1 VKIGEFWIQCRKF
14 LPYDEIPKQVF
25 NAFIDSEDSRFFE
38 HKGIDIK
45 SIARAF
51 VANIK
56 AGAIT
61 QGGSTITQQITR
73 SLVLSREKTW
83 KRKIKEAILAT
94 RLERYLTKEQIL
106 TLYLNEIYL
115 GNRSY
120 GVAAAARNYFK
131 KDLNDLS
138 LAQIALI
145 AGLPTAPTTFSPVNN
160 PIEARKRQEHVLG
173 RMLDEGHITE
183 AQSIAARD
191 ESFDIFVAGTDKDFN
206 DPKAAYFTEYVRKLV
221 KELYGDD
228 FLYHKGIKI
237 YTTLDRKMQNA
248 AYDAVR
254 EGIEHL
260 DRKQGYRGPIE
271 HLSPDQI
278 DKKSF
283 EFAREIMR
291 RQGGEVVYWPPKRD
305 RVEKIVI
312 EFIEG
317 QNYEAIVTG
326 FNENDVNIRIG
337 PYQEV
342 IALENLKWAKTFST
356 KWLGSDDGAYIKDPR
371 SILKVGDVILAKRL
385 SDGGFALAQEPKI
398 QSALLAMEPD
408 TGFFKAMMGG
418 YDFRTSEFNRATQA
432 LRQPGSSF
440 KPFVYAA
447 ALDKGYTYNTV
458 ILDAPV
464 IYQVGGKE
472 KVWAPKNYGG
482 EYKGPTP
489 FKNALQFSRNIP
501 TVKISY
507 DIGIHYITAFVRKMG
522 ISSPV
527 EKYLSMSLGSSEVY
541 LSEMVSAYAAF
552 ANHGKLVPQKS
563 MFRITSSIGEV
574 LWENSIETKEF
585 LDTPPLKDKPSE
597 DMGAADKSGLN
608 PMLFREGNAAMAADN
623 LILTDLELKTLYGE
637 QIPAGNVITPQTA
650 YLMTNLLRGVVEGGT
665 GTRVK
670 ALGKPVAG
678 KTGTTN
684 DETDAWFVG
693 YVPKLAAGVWVGFD
707 EVKPIGKGVTGG
719 NTAAPIFLS
728 FMKEATK
735 DFGDMD
741 FEKPDG
747 FPSANIAQIAGGSA
761 IFGARPTQDI
771 TTGGADRAGQFFEDD
786 LEDLTTG
793 DQ

>member
-1 VKIGEFWIQCRKF
+1 MFREILSTVAKALLEALRAVRFVVGALLGAAFLGIAIIAGVYFYFAGDLPEIEKLEDYHPPVISEVFAADGVKIGEFWIQCRKF

-305 RVEKIVI
+305 RVES
-312 EFIEG
+312 
-317 QNYEAIVTG
+317 
-326 FNENDVNIRIG
+326 
-337 PYQEV
+337 
-342 IALENLKWAKTFST
+342 FSE
-356 KWLGSDDGAYIKDPR
+356 D
-371 SILKVGDVILAKRL
+371 
-385 SDGGFALAQEPKI
+385 
-398 QSALLAMEPD
+398 
-408 TGFFKAMMGG
+408 
-418 YDFRTSEFNRATQA
+418 
-432 LRQPGSSF
+432 SF
-440 KPFVYAA
+440 
-447 ALDKGYTYNTV
+447 
-458 ILDAPV
+458 
-464 IYQVGGKE
+464 
-472 KVWAPKNYGG
+472 
-482 EYKGPTP
+482 
-489 FKNALQFSRNIP
+489 S
-501 TVKISY
+501 
-507 DIGIHYITAFVRKMG
+507 
-522 ISSPV
+522 
-527 EKYLSMSLGSSEVY
+527 
-541 LSEMVSAYAAF
+541 
-552 ANHGKLVPQKS
+552 
-563 MFRITSSIGEV
+563 
-574 LWENSIETKEF
+574 ENS
-585 LDTPPLKDKPSE
+585 D
-597 DMGAADKSGLN
+597 
-608 PMLFREGNAAMAADN
+608 
-623 LILTDLELKTLYGE
+623 Y
-637 QIPAGNVITPQTA
+637 PQ
-650 YLMTNLLRGVVEGGT
+650 VVE
-665 GTRVK
+665 
-670 ALGKPVAG
+670 
-678 KTGTTN
+678 
-684 DETDAWFVG
+684 W
-693 YVPKLAAGVWVGFD
+693 KL
-707 EVKPIGKGVTGG
+707 
-719 NTAAPIFLS
+719 
-728 FMKEATK
+728 
-735 DFGDMD
+735 
-741 FEKPDG
+741 
-747 FPSANIAQIAGGSA
+747 
-761 IFGARPTQDI
+761 
-771 TTGGADRAGQFFEDD
+771 
-786 LEDLTTG
+786 
-793 DQ
+793 